1 MTNST
6 CRPDSAVVHPEAM
19 RWHKFPRFAPA
30 GSLRAAALAV
40 AVGLLAAPGV
50 ETSLAQGAGP
60 FAGLAGSWS
69 GTGAITLASGSHERI
84 RCRAVYEAPGGRTLA
99 LRLRCASDSYNFDL
113 NANLT
118 HNGNSISGSWS
129 EVTRNVTGSVSGRA
143 SGATIQAVA
152 TSVVFS
158 ANLTLTTRG
167 NRQSVSI
174 RSPGTE
180 FSEAAITL
188 NRS

>member
-1 MTNST
+1 M
-6 CRPDSAVVHPEAM
+6 RRRELLRFVPAV
-19 RWHKFPRFAPA
+19 
-30 GSLRAAALAV
+30 SLKVAALAV
-40 AVGLLAAPGV
+40 AVGLFASSGIENSA
-50 ETSLAQGAGP
+50 AQGAGP
-60 FAGLAGSWS
+60 FAGMAGNWS
-69 GTGAITLASGSHERI
+69 GGGAITLASGSHERI

-118 HNGNSISGSWS
+118 HNGDAISGSWS
-129 EVTRNVTGSVSGRA
+129 EVTRNVSGSVSGRA
-143 SGATIQAVA
+143 SGGTIQAVA
-152 TSVVFS
+152 SSAVFS

-167 NRQSVSI
+167 TKQSVSI
-174 RSPGTE
+174 RSQGTE

>member
-1 MTNST
+1 M
-6 CRPDSAVVHPEAM
+6 CRRE
-19 RWHKFPRFAPA
+19 FLRFLPKV
-30 GSLRAAALAV
+30 SLKVAALAV
-40 AVGLLAAPGV
+40 AVGLFAPPGI
-50 ETSLAQGAGP
+50 ERSAAQGAGP

-69 GTGAITLASGSHERI
+69 GGGAITLASGSHERI

-118 HNGNSISGSWS
+118 HNGDTISGSWS

-152 TSVVFS
+152 TSAVFS

-167 NRQSVSI
+167 NKQSVSI